1 MSPARNFA
9 WEANVTLSRE
19 NPQQGDGTRDAIALP
34 DHFTRNFLPWD
45 CERIVFLHV
54 PKTGG
59 TTLTALLENA
69 VGKSAICPVRFNEL
83 PMMTAGYLAQYRVFS
98 GHFDRLSINVIPGM
112 RNVVTLLREPR
123 ARIISTYRFWR
134 AHPREEALRG
144 GAAHVLAAID
154 FDFAG
159 FLRKMRTITIHD
171 VDNMYC
177 RAFGAILP
185 MRGDPASIRNWPL
198 ERFGGGERLLDE
210 ARKFLAGC
218 AAVGILEEFET
229 SIKLIFAALKLSLPK
244 DKIPWMMHTEDVAQS
259 FNRASFIEEFSI
271 NEEAEALLE
280 ELTKYDRD
288 LYLYAT
294 GLFNARK
301 NSTQVRTQ

>member
-1 MSPARNFA
+1 MNLSP
-9 WEANVTLSRE
+9 E
-19 NPQQGDGTRDAIALP
+19 NHQQGEGTRAAIAGT

-69 VGKSAICPVRFNEL
+69 VGKSATCPVRFNEL

-112 RNVVTLLREPR
+112 RKVVTLLREPR

-134 AHPREEALRG
+134 VHPREEALRR

-177 RAFGAILP
+177 RAFGAVLP
-185 MRGDPASIRNWPL
+185 MRGDPASIQNWPL

-210 ARKFLAGC
+210 GRKFLAGC
-218 AAVGILEEFET
+218 AALGFLRN
-229 SIKLIFAALKLSLPK
+229 SKP
-244 DKIPWMMHTEDVAQS
+244 
-259 FNRASFIEEFSI
+259 
-271 NEEAEALLE
+271 
-280 ELTKYDRD
+280 
-288 LYLYAT
+288 
-294 GLFNARK
+294 LFN
-301 NSTQVRTQ
+301 